1 MNTVWFTD
9 TGLESRAQLVN
20 SFLSPLSG
28 IEIDSESVQVSYG
41 TYTQYDPVTFVGT
54 TGSSIAYYN
63 SSESIALPISNG
75 VILSSGSTTP
85 PLYNSMSSYTTN
97 LTYSNGLIETDTD
110 LGNVAQAAFSGSGTI
125 YDASWVE
132 FDFTVTDP
140 YNTHGISFNI
150 LFGSE
155 EYPEYSNSSY
165 VDIAGVFLNG
175 VNVAL
180 FNGNA
185 TNPLSV
191 IQSNIDL
198 GYFINN
204 SASILPIEY
213 DGVSNLLSV
222 YAPLQPG
229 TNTIKIGVADTG
241 DSSYDSSLIV
251 ANMRATQLGGG
262 GLGNITYG
270 DDGNDDM
277 VGTANNEIFDLGA
290 GDDTIDPGAGDDIVL
305 TGAGDDLIYGGNGD
319 NQIDGGEGIDTVIY
333 EILSQAEAYV
343 KVMDNDTI
351 HVGEN
356 SDTLLNIETIQFS
369 DGSYNTQ
376 QLLVEDDV
384 AKIYVAYFGRAADP
398 LGMQYWVS
406 DISYYLNHSYNYY
419 DSIKNVI
426 DSFAKSAE
434 AEVIYPGM
442 NTGDLT
448 EAGLSAFITS
458 VYNNLFD
465 RAPDAPGL
473 AYWLPEA
480 ATLQEEGKAVG
491 NIIKTIIDGAL
502 DTQVSLDRTMIQ
514 NKAQVSWDYAK
525 QYELHA
531 LAWNQETMSDQA
543 KALIDA
549 ITSDGATVNAAYAQI
564 LGIVEGTP
572 LLESLSK
579 RQRHERFDS
588 KSLISWRVHFS
599 LPLLL
604 R

>member
-41 TYTQYDPVTFVGT
+41 TYTHSVDT

-63 SSESIALPISNG
+63 SSESLALPISNG

-85 PLYNSMSSYTTN
+85 PLYNSVSSYTTN

-110 LGNVAQAAFSGSGTI
+110 LANVAQAAFSGSGTI

-140 YNTHGISFNI
+140 YNTHGISFNV

-175 VNVAL
+175 INVAL
-180 FNGNA
+180 FNGSA

-198 GYFINN
+198 GYFIDNT
-204 SASILPIEY
+204 SSILPIEY

-241 DSSYDSSLIV
+241 DNYYDSSLIV
-251 ANMRATQLGGG
+251 ANMKATQFGGN
-262 GLGNITYG
+262 GLGNIIYG
-270 DDGNDDM
+270 SETDDDLD
-277 VGTANNEIFDLGA
+277 GTDNNEIFDLGD
-290 GDDTIDPGAGDDIVL
+290 GDDTINPGEGDDIVL
-305 TGAGDDLIYGGNGD
+305 AGLGNDLIYGGNGD

-333 EILSQAEAYV
+333 ELLSRAEAYV

-398 LGMQYWVS
+398 LGMQYWVG

-480 ATLQEEGKAVG
+480 AALQEQGKAVG

-502 DTQVSLDRTMIQ
+502 DTQTSLDRTMIQ

-525 QYELHA
+525 QFELHN
-531 LAWNQETMSDQA
+531 LAWNQQTMSDQA
-543 KALIDA
+543 EALIDG
-549 ITSDGATVNAAYAQI
+549 ITTDNATVNAAYAQI

-572 LLESLSK
+572 LL
-579 RQRHERFDS
+579 
-588 KSLISWRVHFS
+588 
-599 LPLLL
+599 
-604 R
+604 